1 MPIELKFLT
10 YRLAGL
16 QVSPAPAY
24 RKLTPLCSSN
34 MTEPVVLDG
43 FVLAVPPDRLSL
55 YVTSYLFLA
64 DTFEPE
70 LDLTDVYENV
80 KSGQLWIL
88 PSTVNLQI
96 VVCIEGA
103 TLVDYESCDNVL
115 EFLAEKICRS
125 PVS

>member
-1 MPIELKFLT
+1 
-10 YRLAGL
+10 
-16 QVSPAPAY
+16 
-24 RKLTPLCSSN
+24 